1 MKKFVYLFVALFAM
15 SVISGCSKDDDP
27 VGPPN
32 LNFLGGDEYVDSD
45 AVIEVNT
52 TFKVGIAAT
61 ENVETGQKLSTLRL
75 TRTINETAFID
86 TTFNIN
92 DSQYN
97 IDFTFN
103 SQAAGMI
110 EVIEF
115 TLTDKGGQTA
125 QKSLTITYEDVAVNV
140 NKNMGVTMGS
150 HNDDNGSFYST
161 STKQVFNITD
171 ATANQEKI
179 DILFYLGA
187 VNGSTIASPA
197 DTDANTVYALQEWTT
212 KNNTLFASTD
222 ITVEAFDNIGDTY
235 IFPEFIGTETGITQL
250 ENNSVIMFK
259 TAENKM
265 GLIKVNSINGRGDFI
280 NLDIIVQD

>member
-1 MKKFVYLFVALFAM
+1 MKKIVYLFVALLTV
-15 SVISGCSKDDDP
+15 SVFSSCSKDDDP

-32 LNFLGGDEYVDSD
+32 LNFLGGDEYVDTD

-61 ENVETGQKLSTLRL
+61 ENAETGQKLSTLKL

-103 SQAAGMI
+103 SQAAGMV

-115 TLTDKGGQTA
+115 TLTDKGGQVA
-125 QKSLTITYEDVAVNV
+125 QKSLTITYEEAAVNV

-161 STKQVFNITD
+161 TTKQVFNITD
-171 ATANQEKI
+171 ATANQENV
-179 DILFYLGA
+179 DFLFYLGA

-197 DTDANTVYALQEWTT
+197 DEDANTVYSIQDWTT

-235 IFPEFIGTETGITQL
+235 TFPEFTGTDTGITEL
-250 ENNSVIMFK
+250 ENNMVIMFK
-259 TAENKM
+259 TAGEKM

-280 NLDIIVQD
+280 SLDIIVQD